1 MLSAQHCIASLP
13 CAVCGNN
20 QTKIIAK
27 KDRNGQP
34 LTNVMCVNC
43 GLVWVDPQPTIECT
57 EKFYSS
63 EYRKQYKKAFQPKHK
78 HCYREALRAID
89 RTTRFLSVYRDG
101 MRVLDVGSGAGFFAY
116 ILQRM
121 GILIDGIEP
130 NEEYANYALSN
141 LHLNTIRTGFLRD
154 LTTENEYDL
163 ITINHVFE
171 HLPNPREAML
181 QIHKLLKKGGHVLM
195 EIPNIE
201 ATYHA
206 PNKIFHVGHL
216 YWYNPNTIRALALQ
230 LGFVIDDVQIIN
242 GTKHIN
248 IVLTKSDESPASEI
262 EVNSLVAGNAEN
274 VSEVLQQHTLLR
286 HFLTPAPY
294 VRFLRKSHQYFKE
307 QIYIKKFKNGKDIC
321 DSVCNKLFSI
331 QNPKYP
337 GSGSE

>member
-1 MLSAQHCIASLP
+1 MHSAQHCTASLP

-34 LTNVMCVNC
+34 LINVMCINC
-43 GLVWVDPQPTIECT
+43 GLVWVDPQPTIERT
-57 EKFYSS
+57 EKFYAS

-78 HCYREALRAID
+78 HCYRETLRAID
-89 RTTRFLSVYRDG
+89 RNTRFLSVYRDG
-101 MRVLDVGSGAGFFAY
+101 MRVLDVGAGAGFFAY
-116 ILQRM
+116 VLQRI

-130 NEEYANYALSN
+130 NEEYANYARSN

-154 LTTENEYDL
+154 LTTENQYDL

-171 HLPNPREAML
+171 HLPNPREAMV
-181 QIHKLLKKGGHVLM
+181 QMHKLLKKGGHVLM

-230 LGFVIDDVQIIN
+230 LGFLIDDIQIIN

-248 IVLTKSDESPASEI
+248 IVLTKCDESTATEI
-262 EVNSLVAGNAEN
+262 EVNSLVAGNAETI
-274 VSEVLQQHTLLR
+274 SEVLQQHTMQR
-286 HFLTPAPY
+286 HFFTPTPY
-294 VRFLRKSHQYFKE
+294 LRFLRKSHQYYKE
-307 QIYIKKFKNGKDIC
+307 QIYINKFKNGKDIC
-321 DSVCNKLFSI
+321 DSVCNKLLSI
-331 QNPKYP
+331 QNPN
-337 GSGSE
+337 